1 MSARLPLLVA
11 AALALTGAALGL
23 SAGFRASP
31 PSESAAI
38 EAAAARYV
46 RETGRAREDCAAR
59 PSVRAEYWLIVTCV
73 APGGG
78 MRLYPVDRRGRVL
91 DGQDLS

>member
-1 MSARLPLLVA
+1 MSARWPILLA
-11 AALALTGAALGL
+11 AVLALMGAVFGL
-23 SAGFRASP
+23 SAGLRATP

-59 PSVRAEYWLIVTCV
+59 PSVRAEYWLIVTCA